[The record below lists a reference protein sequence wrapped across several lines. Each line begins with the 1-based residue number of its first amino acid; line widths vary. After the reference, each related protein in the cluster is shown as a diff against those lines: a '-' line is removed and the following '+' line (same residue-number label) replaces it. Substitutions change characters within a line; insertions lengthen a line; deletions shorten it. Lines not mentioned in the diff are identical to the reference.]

1 MNSQETCSR
10 KLTVPGEEDTH
21 TAMVERAQK
30 AGKFTDTANF
40 TLKCLVCQRGLKGE
54 AEAVEHA
61 KSTGHTNFSEF
72 K

>member
-1 MNSQETCSR
+1 MASVMAEAAALAR
-10 KLTVPGEEDTH
+10 
-21 TAMVERAQK
+21 RAQQ